1 MPRKV
6 SARIKAR
13 NKVTPLGGRKPS
25 TIQGPLL
32 VRDDRI
38 DVDGVLIED
47 IDFDNTTFGAR
58 RNHSINT
65 KS

>member
-13 NKVTPLGGRKPS
+13 NNVTPLGGRKAS
-25 TIQGPLL
+25 TIQGPRII
-32 VRDDRI
+32 RDDRI
-38 DVDGVLIED
+38 NVDGVLVED

-58 RNHSINT
+58 RNHSITT